1 MEFLNE
7 FGFDPMLFF
16 AQVVNFLIN
25 FYILNRFMYKPVL
38 EMLKKRENEIKKGIS
53 NKEESDRL
61 LAETREKETQILQKA
76 QIKAENIVN
85 NAKEEANQIKIQNEE
100 NTKREAK
107 KMITEAKIT
116 IENETKEAEEK
127 LTAKIGNIAIM
138 LLEKSLTGIF
148 GKKEQEIILKKAAAQ
163 LQKDL

>member
-1 MEFLNE
+1 
-7 FGFDPMLFF
+7 
-16 AQVVNFLIN
+16 
-25 FYILNRFMYKPVL
+25 MYKPVL

-100 NTKREAK
+100 NTKREAE

-148 GKKEQEIILKKAAAQ
+148 EKKEQEIILKKATAQ

>member
-16 AQVVNFLIN
+16 AQVVNFLII
-25 FYILNRFMYKPVL
+25 FYILKRFMYKPVL

-61 LAETREKETQILQKA
+61 LAEAREKETQILQKA

-163 LQKDL
+163 LQRDL

>member
-16 AQVVNFLIN
+16 AQVVNFLII
-25 FYILNRFMYKPVL
+25 FYILKRFMYKPVL